1 MHGGKRSSALVLT
14 SRQNAPTEFLFPT
27 KTAADKPAAAA
38 AVISSN
44 CISSEQEGGKN
55 VRCAEASNC
64 SHKRRS

>member
-1 MHGGKRSSALVLT
+1 MLVLT

-44 CISSEQEGGKN
+44 CIRQSKKGGRMCVVQKQ
-55 VRCAEASNC
+55 VTAHTSGD
-64 SHKRRS
+64 HKE